1 MPKRGDKKE
10 HNALSD
16 DRSNTRRKHEKKNF
30 FVPAGDVSL
39 GNSRVQANGLSNSLS
54 NRKHFFGSDKT
65 KSVCCV
71 TCVFSKKEVKKG
83 EGAHLSSHFFFAL
96 LI

>member
-1 MPKRGDKKE
+1 MTCNEKRRYKRTKFTLG
-10 HNALSD
+10 
-16 DRSNTRRKHEKKNF
+16 RSIKNTQNTKNF
-30 FVPAGDVSL
+30 IPAGDVSL

>member
-54 NRKHFFGSDKT
+54 DRKHFYYVSKE
-65 KSVCCV
+65 CV
-71 TCVFSKKEVKKG
+71 V
-83 EGAHLSSHFFFAL
+83 
-96 LI
+96 